1 MTWLLSPRKIL
12 HFQSAIYILPR
23 CNSGVFF
30 WNNFGSFSYLTLSYI
45 LFMKKILSILGLAIV
60 LLGGIAFFVLN
71 GNTTGFKGK
80 SKYVYIPSSITG
92 QEELIRILTAD
103 SIVTKPKVFS
113 TLSTY
118 LGYTSQITPGK
129 YKVESGTGTL
139 SLIRLLK
146 SGRQTPVTLTINR
159 VRTVGQLCRM
169 VDNKFEIDSLQFFQY
184 LSTDN
189 NLQQWGVK
197 KEEILHLVVPDTY
210 EFYWTATPE
219 KIMEKM
225 LKNHHK
231 FWNQERLEK
240 AKALQLRPEE
250 VTTLAS
256 IVEEETN
263 YNPEK
268 PMVARVYLNR
278 LQMGMPLQADPTV
291 KFAWQDFSLRRIYKK
306 HLTIE
311 SPYNTYRVKGLPP
324 GPICVPMPASIEAV
338 LNPAESKNLYFVAH
352 PDMNGQHLFAE
363 TYAAHLEN
371 AKKYQQAL
379 NDRQIK

>member
-1 MTWLLSPRKIL
+1 
-12 HFQSAIYILPR
+12 
-23 CNSGVFF
+23 
-30 WNNFGSFSYLTLSYI
+30 
-45 LFMKKILSILGLAIV
+45 MKKISSFLGLAIV
-60 LLGGIAFFVLN
+60 LFGGIAYFVLN
-71 GNTTGFKGK
+71 ANTTGFKGK

-118 LGYTSQITPGK
+118 LGYTSQIKPGK

-139 SLIRLLK
+139 SLVRLLK

-184 LSTDN
+184 LSNDN